1 MHTNVIAIKRKLA
14 NWFCSFS
21 LAYNIASRVVMRF
34 MAGNG
39 F

>member
-1 MHTNVIAIKRKLA
+1 MHTNVIAIKQRLA
-14 NWFCSFS
+14 KWLYRFL
-21 LAYNIASRVVMRF
+21 LACNIASRVVMRF

>member
-14 NWFCSFS
+14 KWFCRFL
-21 LAYNIASRVVMRF
+21 LACNIASRVVMRF